1 MKCKRFLA
9 AVLAVL
15 CLTSCQAE
23 PAAETTAET
32 AAKTPIQAIA
42 ELFHPETKEPK
53 IAEDA
58 LVFLACSDLQHSG
71 GHETAVQTVK
81 NILGEIRG
89 AGYSRVDGAF
99 FCGDY
104 NWDFDGS
111 VPGLYTLRKAVQ
123 REFRGLEIEDFIVVQ
138 GNHDPSDTPGLAP
151 SGANDTDDFGV
162 FVIRNDDYM
171 WYNNKKQPVI
181 DVSERLKTYLDEKIE
196 QKYTKPIFIL
206 AHLPLHYSM
215 RTYLQNDARYAN
227 FIFDVI
233 NPAAGAGLNIFYLFG
248 HNHSKGWDDYLGG
261 SAIYLAKGDTIR
273 VAQSSHKDFKE
284 ETLAFTYLNAGYTGY
299 YHDVNKGA
307 ETDLSMTVFQIT
319 DDSVTIER
327 YTKDGLHDLK
337 SPGVSNASLDEA
349 EITAITPDKRTYESP
364 QTIPLNKEITP

>member
-1 MKCKRFLA
+1 MKFKRFSAALLA
-9 AVLAVL
+9 AL
-15 CLTSCQAE
+15 CLISCLPSCQKE
-23 PAAETTAET
+23 PAVTAET
-32 AAKTPIQAIA
+32 AAQRSVGSVEISV
-42 ELFHPETKEPK
+42 PEQNTSD
-53 IAEDA
+53 DA
-58 LVFLACSDLQHSG
+58 LVFLACSDLQHSS
-71 GHETAVQTVK
+71 GHAVAVQTVK
-81 NILGEIRG
+81 AILSEIRD
-89 AGYSRVDGAF
+89 AGYDRVDGAF

-104 NWDFDGS
+104 NFEFDGS
-111 VPGLYTLRKAVQ
+111 VPGLYTLRRAVQ

-151 SGANDTDDFGV
+151 SGANDTENFGV

-227 FIFDVI
+227 FIFDVL
-233 NPAAGAGLNIFYLFG
+233 NPAAEAGLNIFYLFG
-248 HNHSKGWDDYLGG
+248 HNHSNGWDDYLGG
-261 SAIYLAKGDTIR
+261 SAVYLAKGDTIR
-273 VAQSSHKDFKE
+273 VAQSSHKTYEE

-299 YHDVNKGA
+299 YHDVNRKA

-319 DDSVTIER
+319 DDAVTIER
-327 YTKDGLHDLK
+327 YTADGLHALK
-337 SPGVSNASLDEA
+337 SPGVSNKSLSEA
-349 EITAITPDKRTYESP
+349 KITAITPDKRTYESP
-364 QTIPLNKEITP
+364 QTVVLNKTITP